1 MLLLWKRK
9 RINRPIILGGIKMTD
24 DEYVKEFCSK
34 CINRKGF
41 EDICEIRR
49 NIKGDLQCLNF
60 KEEKKENKWIKTY

>member
-1 MLLLWKRK
+1 
-9 RINRPIILGGIKMTD
+9 MTD

-34 CINRKGF
+34 CINKNGF

-60 KEEKKENKWIKTY
+60 KEEKKENK

>member
-9 RINRPIILGGIKMTD
+9 RINRPIILGGMKMTD
-24 DEYVKEFCSK
+24 DEDDEFVKKFCHK

-49 NIKGDLQCLNF
+49 NIKGELQCINF
-60 KEEKKENKWIKTY
+60 EEEKKENNE